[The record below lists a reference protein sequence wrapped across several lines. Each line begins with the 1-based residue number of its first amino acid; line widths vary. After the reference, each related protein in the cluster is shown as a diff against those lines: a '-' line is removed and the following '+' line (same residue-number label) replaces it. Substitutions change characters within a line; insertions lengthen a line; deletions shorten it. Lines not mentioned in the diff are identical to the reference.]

1 MQDRID
7 AINKVLREQI
17 TGLRVVRAF
26 VRERHEARRFGAVNA
41 ELTDT
46 SLRAG
51 RLMALMFPTVVLVL
65 NGSSVAV
72 LWFGAERVA
81 DGSLSVGSLIAFL
94 SYLTQILMAVMMA
107 TFMALLVPR
116 AAVSADRIQEVLDT
130 EPSVVPP
137 ADPVTTVS
145 RRAEVELRD
154 VVFHYPGADEPVLT
168 DITLRSLPGMTTAI
182 IGSTGSGKTTLLNL
196 IPRLFDVTSGQV
208 LVDGVDARR
217 LDPDVLR
224 SRIGLVPQ
232 RPYLFSGTV
241 ASPTSATASPTPPR
255 TSCGTP

>member
-1 MQDRID
+1 M
-7 AINKVLREQI
+7 LREQI

-72 LWFGAERVA
+72 LWFGADRVA

-116 AAVSADRIQEVLDT
+116 AAVS
-130 EPSVVPP
+130 
-137 ADPVTTVS
+137 
-145 RRAEVELRD
+145 RRP
-154 VVFHYPGADEPVLT
+154 HPG
-168 DITLRSLPGMTTAI
+168 G
-182 IGSTGSGKTTLLNL
+182 
-196 IPRLFDVTSGQV
+196 
-208 LVDGVDARR
+208 ARHR
-217 LDPDVLR
+217 AVGR
-224 SRIGLVPQ
+224 AAG
-232 RPYLFSGTV
+232 
-241 ASPTSATASPTPPR
+241 
-255 TSCGTP
+255 